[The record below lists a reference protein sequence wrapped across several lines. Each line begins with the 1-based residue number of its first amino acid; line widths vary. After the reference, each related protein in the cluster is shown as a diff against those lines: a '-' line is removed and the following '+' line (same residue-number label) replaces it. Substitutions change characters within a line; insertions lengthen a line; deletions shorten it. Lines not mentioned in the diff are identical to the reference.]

1 VSGDE
6 TTLFRTAALE
16 RLSTPDRLDQ
26 TLRLASSKAWMALA
40 AILTII
46 CAAAFWAWKGSVA
59 TTVSGMAVIVRTGGM
74 VTLSAQGNGG
84 QVIALNVAVGD
95 RVRAGQV
102 VARIAQPNLVERI
115 HSVEEALREAKQE
128 GSRAVNVRLQSSTL
142 QVAAIERQKSN
153 INREIDGLA
162 EFEKVAVEQVR
173 LQEQLLS
180 EGLTIRQQV
189 IDARQ
194 KLASLRTDIARRRAE
209 LSQLE
214 AQQYIAG
221 LEPEQAKADSEAKIM
236 DLERKLA
243 ELKKEMSVSA
253 NVLALFAGEVIEVKV
268 QPGGFVPG
276 GAPLVT
282 IQPIGTEVEALLYV
296 SAERAKEI
304 APGMDARISPTTM
317 SREEFGYIKAKVVSV
332 SEFPASTAALMR
344 SLQNE
349 TLARALTRDGTV
361 TEVRAHLERDPS
373 TPTGFKW
380 SSSKGPWASISAGT
394 LCLADVTTRE
404 QAPLS
409 LVFQI
414 FRKKIGG

>member
-1 VSGDE
+1 MSVDE

-40 AILTII
+40 AVLII
-46 CAAAFWAWKGSVA
+46 IGATAFWAWKGSVA

-84 QVIALNVAVGD
+84 QIVALNVAVGE
-95 RVRAGQV
+95 RVKRGQV
-102 VARIAQPNLVERI
+102 VARIAQPILLERI
-115 HSVEEALREAKQE
+115 HSTEEALSEARHE
-128 GSRAVNVRLQSSTL
+128 GLRAVNVRRQSSTL
-142 QVAAIERQKSN
+142 QVAAIERQRSN

-162 EFEKVAVEQVR
+162 EFEKVAAEQVR
-173 LQEQLLS
+173 LQEQLMS

-214 AQQYIAG
+214 AQQYIAE
-221 LEPEQAKADSEAKIM
+221 LEPEHAKADSEAKVM

-243 ELKKEMSVSA
+243 ELKKEMSVSSI
-253 NVLALFAGEVIEVKV
+253 VPALFEGEVIEVKV
-268 QPGGFVPG
+268 QPGGFVSG

-282 IQPIGTEVEALLYV
+282 IQPIGTEVEALMYV

-317 SREEFGYIKAKVVSV
+317 SREEFGHIKAKVVSV
-332 SEFPASTAALMR
+332 SGFPASAAALMR

-349 TLARALTRDGTV
+349 TLARAVARDGTV
-361 TEVRAHLERDPS
+361 TEVRAQLERDPS

-394 LCLADVTTRE
+394 LCTADVTTRE